1 MLASVLSALLLQ
13 DFHMRPI
20 TNDELLHLVM
30 QCELSD
36 DDARDALLTD
46 MLVRP
51 YPTTATQDN

>member
-1 MLASVLSALLLQ
+1 
-13 DFHMRPI
+13 MRPI
-20 TNDELLHLVM
+20 NNDELLHLVM

-51 YPTTATQDN
+51 YPTRATQDN

>member
-1 MLASVLSALLLQ
+1 M
-13 DFHMRPI
+13 HPI

-51 YPTTATQDN
+51 YPTKATQDN

>member
-20 TNDELLHLVM
+20 TNDELLYLVM